1 MRHERQL
8 SHFFQPCLILI
19 LVLDLDF
26 FQPTTLD
33 ASCLIVLS
41 KYIMAYL
48 NLYNITADTA
58 SDGTGT
64 RDARIIWALTAVAGV
79 WCVEA
84 VWSTSRTPR
93 VRVRGGAQASECTL
107 CVCVVSLI

>member
-48 NLYNITADTA
+48 NLYHITADTA
-58 SDGTGT
+58 DGT
-64 RDARIIWALTAVAGV
+64 RDARIIWAQQWLVCGV
-79 WCVEA
+79 WRQCGVHPAPREYEYVVERKRVSALCACV
-84 VWSTSRTPR
+84 WY
-93 VRVRGGAQASECTL
+93 L
-107 CVCVVSLI
+107 YL